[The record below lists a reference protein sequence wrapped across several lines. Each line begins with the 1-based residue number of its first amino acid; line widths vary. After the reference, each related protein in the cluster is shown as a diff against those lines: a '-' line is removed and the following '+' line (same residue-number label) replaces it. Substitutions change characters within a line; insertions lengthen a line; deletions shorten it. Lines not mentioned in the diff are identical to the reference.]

1 MASWFNYIP
10 MLLKWEGGFSNNPAD
25 KGGAT
30 NRGVTMATF
39 RKWYGADRTV
49 EDLKAMTDCQWCRI
63 MRSYWDNVK
72 ADQIRSQS
80 IADLVVDWHVNAGVN
95 AIKRIQR
102 MFGIKADGIVGPITL
117 TYLNSPN
124 AEVIFNRLRSA
135 REDYYIE
142 IVKGNPSQQQFL
154 NGWLRRT
161 RSFEYHN

>member
-80 IADLVVDWHVNAGVN
+80 IADLVADWHVNAGVN

-142 IVKGNPSQQQFL
+142 IVKGNSSQQQFL
-154 NGWLRRT
+154 RGWLNRT
-161 RSFEYHN
+161 RDFTFKG

>member
-30 NRGVTMATF
+30 NRGVTLTTF
-39 RKWYGADRTV
+39 RKWYGSGKTV

-63 MRSYWDNVK
+63 MRSYWDNIK
-72 ADQIRSQS
+72 ADKINSQS
-80 IADLVVDWHVNAGVN
+80 IADIVADWHINAGVN
-95 AIKRIQR
+95 AIKEVQR

-124 AEVIFNRLRSA
+124 TEVIFNRLRSA
-135 REDYYIE
+135 REDYYIRL
-142 IVKGNPSQQQFL
+142 VKSNPSQQQFL
-154 NGWLRRT
+154 RGWLNRT
-161 RSFEYHN
+161 RDFTFKG